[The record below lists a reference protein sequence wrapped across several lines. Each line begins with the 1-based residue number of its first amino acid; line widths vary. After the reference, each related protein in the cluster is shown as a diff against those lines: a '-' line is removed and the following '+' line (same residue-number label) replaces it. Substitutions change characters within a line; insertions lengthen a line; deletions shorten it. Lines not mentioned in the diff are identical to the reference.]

1 MIRLNESTKQIRV
14 DTSIKIIEQ
23 DGTEVTAPVTILIGV
38 NKVEVKQQFNIYKI
52 ANVLFNKDFILDRQ
66 PITPKK
72 SWWKMW

>member
-23 DGTEVTAPVTILIGV
+23 DGTEVTAPVTILIGI
-38 NKVEVKQQFNIYKI
+38 NKVDVKQQFNIYKI
-52 ANVLFNKDFILDRQ
+52 ANVLFNKDFVLDRQ
-66 PITPKK
+66 PTAPKK